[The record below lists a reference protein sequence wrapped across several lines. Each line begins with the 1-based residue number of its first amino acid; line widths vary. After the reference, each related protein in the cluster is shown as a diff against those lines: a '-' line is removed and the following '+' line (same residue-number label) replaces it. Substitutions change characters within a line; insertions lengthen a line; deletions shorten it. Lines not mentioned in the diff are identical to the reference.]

1 MKPTASYKMSGSTKT
16 MLASTRFTKEQRNG
30 WKRAMIDAELT
41 AEHAKRTA
49 GKRNKEDRNNTAA
62 E

>member
-1 MKPTASYKMSGSTKT
+1 MLKPTSTYKMSGMTKA
-16 MLASTRFTKEQRNG
+16 MLASTRFKTAEQRNS

-49 GKRNKEDRNNTAA
+49 GKRSKDDNKE
-62 E
+62 

>member
-1 MKPTASYKMSGSTKT
+1 MKPTASYKMSGATKT
-16 MLASTRFTKEQRNG
+16 MLASPRLTAEQRNG

-49 GKRNKEDRNNTAA
+49 GKRSKDNKE
-62 E
+62 